1 MGCAAESCAY
11 YSIRL
16 NFTPRPILSFALL
29 VKDVFERIVEEFVAH
44 WLWQSSHGF
53 LEWSSEHAAWNM
65 NSRSLCKIS
74 APQQDSGLWDCQ
86 AFKTYLGTARESDK
100 RQIRRKAVQG
110 ANCTLHHLTIG
121 LDLHIRILVLFV
133 GWLSH
138 NDIRQQRCIDN
149 VSAIDPSSNVPK

>member
-11 YSIRL
+11 YSIRS

-74 APQQDSGLWDCQ
+74 STSTRLWSLGLSSIQNLPW
-86 AFKTYLGTARESDK
+86 YRPESDK